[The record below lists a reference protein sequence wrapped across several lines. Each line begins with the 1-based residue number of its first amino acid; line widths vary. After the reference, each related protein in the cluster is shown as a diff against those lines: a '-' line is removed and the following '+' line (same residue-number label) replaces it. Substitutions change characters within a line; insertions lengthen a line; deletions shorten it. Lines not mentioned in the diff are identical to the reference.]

1 MEMPEVTDEQALS
14 PTTTAINRVIE
25 DNPASFVPHTD
36 GISHPV
42 RLTPKTT

>member
-14 PTTTAINRVIE
+14 PTAINRVIE